1 MLFRGAGAVLAA
13 SACLALSACS
23 AVRDVPMG
31 RAASQSSGSANTTT
45 LNARLKLQPQ
55 EKSYGVGLSG
65 TAGLIDGTRVVQHF
79 YCQQKKYRNG
89 CPQTKDRLRSAQFFY
104 SKKIG
109 NDDGSFSL
117 DQSGSSAL
125 GSASYDQSATA
136 TSTDQSDASEGVS
149 GEIAF
154 AWSDTLH
161 IVSSK
166 LPNGTPV
173 TINVALS
180 VSPGTI
186 NVDCGSELSQG
197 DVEISGTG
205 VDANGYSI
213 ALSGGCSTG
222 SPQNF
227 TYFLPNGQPG
237 TTETGTLTSAVGQ
250 SLVFDGAGTVFNVVC
265 ESYGG
270 TCDGSFTSALSAGV
284 SWQITGIT
292 AGASY
297 RSDSGM
303 RYN

>member
-149 GEIAF
+149 GEIGF
-154 AWSDTLH
+154 AWSGTLH

-213 ALSGGCSTG
+213 ALSG
-222 SPQNF
+222 
-227 TYFLPNGQPG
+227 
-237 TTETGTLTSAVGQ
+237 
-250 SLVFDGAGTVFNVVC
+250 LVFDGAGTVFNVVC